1 MCVSFTH
8 SGSALKLVVIFD
20 FSLSF
25 CPTPDITNSFISSF
39 KTYSESDHSPHQL
52 CCRHLV
58 QARRLPPVSAPVSP
72 RLSPLC
78 TNLPPPHPCQPPAAP
93 RCPASVLS
101 LPCSKPRRGH
111 SLPRSALSPHYPLT
125 SAPTVLP
132 TLSSQLP
139 ASLPLL
145 RHGGRAPTPRP
156 LRWLCPPSGMF
167 SARVALCLANFPAFL
182 PRLLKEAPSDHPLE
196 NRTPSPAPPDPP

>member
-39 KTYSESDHSPHQL
+39 KTHSESDHSHHRL
-52 CCRHLV
+52 CCRRLV
-58 QARRLPPVSAPVSP
+58 QAHRLPPVSAPVSP

-111 SLPRSALSPHYPLT
+111 SLPRSALSPHYA
-125 SAPTVLP
+125 SD
-132 TLSSQLP
+132 LSSHCAPHTQFPAPGLP
-139 ASLPLL
+139 AAPQT
-145 RHGGRAPTPRP
+145 RRAGAYTAASA
-156 LRWLCPPSGMF
+156 LALSSIWNVLCSG
-167 SARVALCLANFPAFL
+167 STV
-182 PRLLKEAPSDHPLE
+182 SG
-196 NRTPSPAPPDPP
+196 